1 MNSGC
6 RLARAGAVAIVAAM
20 TDTQIE
26 PEGTAPTPGLGT
38 RYSRGAILLH
48 WAIAACFAFQ
58 IGLGWRLDGPR
69 GPEAF
74 AVFQLHKSVGI
85 TILLLTLV
93 RLGWRIANPPP
104 PFPPT
109 MKIWEKRL
117 AQAVHIGFYGLLLGL
132 PLTGWL
138 LVSASKTAIPTYLFG
153 TIPWP
158 HVPGVPGLAPG
169 VKAGVEEAAEIGHQ
183 ALVFISYAVLFLH
196 VAGALKHQFL
206 ERGGDLARMIPV
218 PAKSLGIAV
227 LTAIAGIVGLTA
239 IATLIRLTPLPGS
252 APAAKSA
259 PVVEASLAALPSPI
273 ATPGATPTPQA
284 SPTPEATPTPV
295 APSRWTVRRA
305 ASSLSFNTS
314 WSEGPVD
321 GRFGSWDAAI
331 LFDPAALDASSVKVT
346 IDMTSAKTGV
356 ADTEGALPDD
366 DWFAAA
372 THPKATFA
380 ATTFRHRSGDRYE
393 AIGTLSLRGISRPL
407 TLPFTLTIDGDVAT
421 MSGST
426 TVDRTIFGVGQGEWK
441 ATTDLKA
448 GVTVSVAIKADRK
461 RDR

>member
-1 MNSGC
+1 
-6 RLARAGAVAIVAAM
+6 M

-26 PEGTAPTPGLGT
+26 PEGAAPTPQRAA
-38 RYSRGAILLH
+38 RYSRGAIALH

-58 IGLGWRLDGPR
+58 IGLGWRMDGPR
-69 GPEAF
+69 GPETF

-85 TILLLTLV
+85 TILLLTLI

-109 MKIWEKRL
+109 MKAWEKRL
-117 AQAVHIGFYGLLLGL
+117 AHAVHVGFYVLLLGL

-138 LVSASKTAIPTYLFG
+138 LVSASKTAIPTLLFG
-153 TIPWP
+153 AIPWP

-169 VKAGVEEAAEIGHQ
+169 AKAGVEEAAEIGHH
-183 ALVFISYAVLFLH
+183 ALIYISYAVLLLH

-206 ERGGDLARMIPV
+206 ERGGDMARMIPV
-218 PAKSLGIAV
+218 PPRALGAAA
-227 LTAIAGIVGLTA
+227 LAAIAGIVGLTA
-239 IATLIRLTPLPGS
+239 IATLIRLTPLA
-252 APAAKSA
+252 APT
-259 PVVEASLAALPSPI
+259 PVATGVPVAEATPAALPLPAAAPS
-273 ATPGATPTPQA
+273 ATPTPEA
-284 SPTPEATPTPV
+284 SPTPEATATPV

-356 ADTEGALPDD
+356 ADTEGALPDP

-372 THPKATFA
+372 THPVATFA

-393 AIGTLSLRGISRPL
+393 AIGTLSLRGVSRPL
-407 TLPFTLTIDGDVAT
+407 TLPFTLKIDGDVAT
-421 MSGST
+421 MRGST
-426 TVDRTIFGVGQGEWK
+426 TIDRTIFGVGQGEWK

-448 GVTVSVAIKADRK
+448 GVAVTVAIKADRK
-461 RDR
+461 PDR

>member
-1 MNSGC
+1 
-6 RLARAGAVAIVAAM
+6 M

-26 PEGTAPTPGLGT
+26 PASAAPPPPA
-38 RYSRGAILLH
+38 RYATGAILLH
-48 WAIAACFAFQ
+48 WAIAACFAVQ
-58 IGLGWRLDGPR
+58 IGLGWRMDGPR
-69 GPEAF
+69 GPETF

-93 RLGWRIANPPP
+93 RLAWRIANPPP

-109 MKIWEKRL
+109 MKVWEKRL
-117 AQAVHIGFYGLLLGL
+117 AHAVHVGFYGLLLGL

-138 LVSASKTAIPTYLFG
+138 LVSASKTAIPTYLFS

-169 VKAGVEEAAEIGHQ
+169 TKAGVEEAAEIGHH
-183 ALVFISYAVLFLH
+183 ALIYLSYAVLFLH

-218 PAKSLGIAV
+218 PARSLGAAALV
-227 LTAIAGIVGLTA
+227 AIAGIIGLTA
-239 IATLIRLTPLPGS
+239 IATLIRLTPLAGP
-252 APAAKSA
+252 APAAT
-259 PVVEASLAALPSPI
+259 PVPVAAAVPAALPSPTI
-273 ATPGATPTPQA
+273 TPGAPPTPEP
-284 SPTPEATPTPV
+284 SPTPEATATPV

-305 ASSLSFNTS
+305 ASSLSFATS

-321 GRFGSWDAAI
+321 GRFGSWDAVI

-356 ADTEGALPDD
+356 ADTEGALPDP

-372 THPKATFA
+372 THPTATFA
-380 ATTFRHRSGDRYE
+380 ATRFRHRSGDRYE
-393 AIGTLSLRGISRPL
+393 AIGTLSLRGVSRPL

-421 MSGST
+421 MRGST
-426 TVDRTIFGVGQGEWK
+426 VIDRTVFGVGQGEWK
-441 ATTDLKA
+441 ATTDVKA
-448 GVTVSVAIKADRK
+448 GVTVTVAIKADRK
-461 RDR
+461 PGR

>member
-1 MNSGC
+1 
-6 RLARAGAVAIVAAM
+6 M

-26 PEGTAPTPGLGT
+26 PEGPVPTTPQPAT
-38 RYSRGAILLH
+38 RYSRVAILLH

-58 IGLGWRLDGPR
+58 IGLGWRMDGPR
-69 GPEAF
+69 GPETF

-85 TILLLTLV
+85 TILLLTLI

-117 AQAVHIGFYGLLLGL
+117 AHAVHVGFYVLLLGL

-153 TIPWP
+153 AIPWP

-169 VKAGVEEAAEIGHQ
+169 ARAGVEEAAEIGHH
-183 ALVFISYAVLFLH
+183 ALIYIAYAVLLLH

-206 ERGGDLARMIPV
+206 ERGGDMARMIPV
-218 PAKSLGIAV
+218 PARSLGAAA
-227 LTAIAGIVGLTA
+227 LAAIAAIIGLTA
-239 IATLIRLTPLPGS
+239 IATLIRLTPLP
-252 APAAKSA
+252 APAPA
-259 PVVEASLAALPSPI
+259 PVAEASSSAALPPPVT
-273 ATPGATPTPQA
+273 TPSATPTPEA
-284 SPTPEATPTPV
+284 SPTPEATPITV
-295 APSRWTVRRA
+295 APSRWTVRHA
-305 ASSLSFNTS
+305 ASSLSFSTS

-321 GRFGSWDAAI
+321 GRFGNWDAAI

-346 IDMTSAKTGV
+346 IDMASAKTGV
-356 ADTEGALPDD
+356 ADTEGALPDE

-380 ATTFRHRSGDRYE
+380 ATKFRHRSGDRYE
-393 AIGTLSLRGISRPL
+393 AIGTLSLRGVSRPL
-407 TLPFTLTIDGDVAT
+407 TLPFTLKIDDDVAT

-426 TVDRTIFGVGQGEWK
+426 TIDRTIFGVGQGEWK

-448 GVTVSVAIKADRK
+448 GVTVNVAIKADRQQ
-461 RDR
+461 DR